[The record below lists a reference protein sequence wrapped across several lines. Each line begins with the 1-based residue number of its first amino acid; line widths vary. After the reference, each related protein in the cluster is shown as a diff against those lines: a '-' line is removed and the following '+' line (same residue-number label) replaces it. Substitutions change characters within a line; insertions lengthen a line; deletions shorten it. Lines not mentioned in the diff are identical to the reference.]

1 MVGGASTKSEN
12 MYKTKE
18 NRPTTLGQK
27 IRELIQPITWKYKRF
42 DRRILKPWLIM
53 LSFWKVPNA
62 FDDLKIATELAVA
75 HIHEQ
80 DECLENSSNNV
91 EVLLK
96 EIIRIKMK
104 YVGLSERDA
113 TREAHAR
120 FYGYDFIAEGGY
132 SERIATEGYQ
142 QFLYNV
148 NSDFLTE
155 QENEDAFDIA
165 LDNHVTSDPIGD
177 ASLFE
182 HAKHYLL
189 QLKERGFYEKEIFRK

>member
-1 MVGGASTKSEN
+1 MTKN
-12 MYKTKE
+12 TL
-18 NRPTTLGQK
+18 NRPLTLGQK
-27 IRELIQPITWKYKRF
+27 IRELIQPITWKYKSF
-42 DRRILKPWLIM
+42 DRRILKPWSIM

-62 FDDLKIATELAVA
+62 FDDLKLATELAVA

-80 DECLENSSNNV
+80 DECLENSSNKI
-91 EVLLK
+91 EVLLE

-104 YVGLSERDA
+104 YKGISERDA

-132 SERIATEGYQ
+132 SERIETEGYRK
-142 QFLYNV
+142 FLYNV
-148 NSDFLTE
+148 DGKFLTE

-165 LDNHVTSDPIGD
+165 LDNHLTSDPIGD

-182 HAKHYLL
+182 HAKHYLVD
-189 QLKERGFYEKEIFRK
+189 LKERGSYEKEIFRK